1 MRYETVDR
9 QNLCVLDFNAL
20 CSIGRNRKHLRGERR
35 TTFMFVVL
43 LQKSGID
50 LLLFD
55 LAIGF
60 VRTAFFHHYAGNSD
74 VRVPDGEVEDRSSL
88 RKSEQVLAFKRLC

>member
-1 MRYETVDR
+1 MRHETVDR
-9 QNLCVLDFNAL
+9 QDFRVLDLDAL
-20 CSIGRNRKHLRGERR
+20 RSVGRNRKYLSGEGR
-35 TTFMFVVL
+35 TAFMLVVL

-50 LLLFD
+50 LLLLD

-60 VRTAFFHHYAGNSD
+60 VRASFLHHYAGNAN

-88 RKSEQVLAFKRLC
+88 RKCEQVLAFKGLC